1 MAVGDGERE
10 GSGGDGDDDGDCN
23 PVTESVTEAV
33 TEAATAAEMLGEEE
47 PLVDTLEDSVRVAE
61 DDTLGDTLRVIATVA
76 DAATVPVKLDVWLLT
91 AEPEGLVDGAGEG
104 RADIDGLADAATEF
118 VTLGDALAVA
128 VADATTAVNATN
140 PLTVGTGA
148 DSGPSV
154 RYFDACPAK
163 RAKLG
168 DAEPGSVQVARN
180 CGKHVT
186 PLLSGT

>member
-1 MAVGDGERE
+1 MAAAEALVDSDGEARETEDDGERE
-10 GSGGDGDDDGDCN
+10 ADFDGLD
-23 PVTESVTEAV
+23 
-33 TEAATAAEMLGEEE
+33 
-47 PLVDTLEDSVRVAE
+47 
-61 DDTLGDTLRVIATVA
+61 
-76 DAATVPVKLDVWLLT
+76 DAATVL
-91 AEPEGLVDGAGEG
+91 
-104 RADIDGLADAATEF
+104 
-118 VTLGDALAVA
+118 VTLGDALA

-168 DAEPGSVQVARN
+168 DAEPGSVHVARN
-180 CGKHVT
+180 CGKHVA